1 MRLRRIE
8 VISPAG
14 TRSVLLS
21 SKQAL
26 IYPALDENFNDMPG
40 SILKDNVFLS
50 NAFYGE
56 SAKGTWTIR
65 FFDVNG
71 AEVDSQGGILDV
83 DKYVNNT
90 TPSLVQGVA
99 LRVFGH

>member
-1 MRLRRIE
+1 

-26 IYPALDENFNDMPG
+26 IYPALDSEFNEYPG
-40 SILKDNVFLS
+40 YILKDNVFLT

-71 AEVDSQGGILDV
+71 DEVDSQGGILDV
-83 DKYVNNT
+83 AKYVNNSE
-90 TPSLVQGVA
+90 PSVVQGA
-99 LRVFGH
+99 AIRVFGH